1 MSSKAVAPDGSRRF
15 LWLFALA
22 WAGGAIAYVPFLTIL
37 LPLKVVALAGE
48 DSVTVLGIITFF
60 GAIAASVGNILFGW
74 LSDRSGTRRPW
85 IVAGLLLSQ
94 ALLILVSLSKDPW
107 TTLALVVCWQLALN
121 MMLGPLSAWAAD
133 HVPRNRTGRLGGLM
147 ALSPA
152 LGALSGVIVTFPG
165 LAGADQRL
173 WLVALMV
180 VACVLPAILF
190 VEPVQPGGSDT
201 ALPTGGRQASAVT
214 MWFARLLVQ
223 IAEAALFA
231 YLLLYFRSL
240 DPLLEE
246 SRVARLFS
254 AVLAAAFPIALLA
267 GRWADRSARPA
278 LRPLRSRRSP
288 GASGRRSSGRCRR
301 SSG

>member
-1 MSSKAVAPDGSRRF
+1 
-15 LWLFALA
+15 
-22 WAGGAIAYVPFLTIL
+22 
-37 LPLKVVALAGE
+37 
-48 DSVTVLGIITFF
+48 
-60 GAIAASVGNILFGW
+60 
-74 LSDRSGTRRPW
+74 
-85 IVAGLLLSQ
+85 
-94 ALLILVSLSKDPW
+94 
-107 TTLALVVCWQLALN
+107 
-121 MMLGPLSAWAAD
+121 
-133 HVPRNRTGRLGGLM
+133 M

-180 VACVLPAILF
+180 AACVLPAILF
-190 VEPVQPGGSDT
+190 VEPVRPDASDT
-201 ALPTGGRQASAVT
+201 ALPTDPGRQASAVT

-254 AVLAAAFPIALLA
+254 AVLAVAFPIALLA
-267 GRWADRSARPA
+267 GRWADRSSRPARPLAICAFCSGCGLLA
-278 LRPLRSRRSP
+278 LVMASNVEQATIAYVWFGLATTVFLSLHSGQTMRVLPSAARRGRDLGLFNLTNTVPSLIMPWLTLILVPQRGFP
-288 GASGRRSSGRCRR
+288 GLFAVLALLAFAASAMLFRIKRLD
-301 SSG
+301 